1 MLPVLPS
8 EGPPYAGFYPRFR
21 IRPVMP
27 SSHPS
32 STMRTAK
39 RIWPHR
45 QRARPSAGFF
55 RSSDMLFTKCSHY
68 GAQIERTKGFDPI
81 QRARHARAFC
91 CQPFLRLSSP
101 LSRMESKRCP
111 TLNTLSLMQFG
122 DQAHQHY
129 QALILAALQAIA
141 GIPYRIGSHDHDELA
156 PAFAAITSFTH
167 AQLRPEVLGP
177 TGLSRRT
184 TRNTMFN
191 FACHFQ
197 C

>member
-1 MLPVLPS
+1 
-8 EGPPYAGFYPRFR
+8 
-21 IRPVMP
+21 
-27 SSHPS
+27 
-32 STMRTAK
+32 
-39 RIWPHR
+39 
-45 QRARPSAGFF
+45 
-55 RSSDMLFTKCSHY
+55 
-68 GAQIERTKGFDPI
+68 
-81 QRARHARAFC
+81 
-91 CQPFLRLSSP
+91 
-101 LSRMESKRCP
+101 MESKRCP